1 MSKWEKLLQKLKK
14 LSPDLRFAEL
24 QKILENYGYTLEAPK
39 SGSSHMSFR
48 KKGKPV
54 ITIPKHKPIKKIYI
68 KLAKDVIEREEE
80 E

>member
-14 LSPDLRFAEL
+14 LSPDLRFTEL

-68 KLAKDVIEREEE
+68 KLVKDVIEREEE